1 MTTAIA
7 GIAHVNLRASAA
19 TIEALRV
26 FYRDVIGLEDGPR
39 PAFRS
44 RGYWLYAG
52 AVDVLHLSVDESA
65 ASSPLA
71 ATGAFNHIAFAAID
85 IDATRLRLD
94 GAGVDYTFDGVPASG
109 EAQIFLR
116 DPAGVGVELNF
127 RA

>member
-1 MTTAIA
+1 M
-7 GIAHVNLRASAA
+7 
-19 TIEALRV
+19 
-26 FYRDVIGLEDGPR
+26 IGLEDGPR

-71 ATGAFNHIAFAAID
+71 ATGAFDHIAFAAAD

-94 GAGVDYTFDGVPASG
+94 GAGVDYTFDGVPGGG
-109 EAQIFLR
+109 ESQIFLR

-127 RA
+127 RT